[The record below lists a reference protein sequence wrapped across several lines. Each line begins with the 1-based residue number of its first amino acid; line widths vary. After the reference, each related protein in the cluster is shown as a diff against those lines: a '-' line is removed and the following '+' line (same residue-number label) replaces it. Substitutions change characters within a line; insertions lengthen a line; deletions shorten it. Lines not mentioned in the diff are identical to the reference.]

1 MANMTK
7 ILFII
12 FSMLF
17 VSIRARF
24 HNPEQSDQTEVQ
36 PLRESILATQFS
48 LSLLVSHGWWLS
60 QYGGSELETW
70 SLWLGAFLMGISLPL
85 LYWVHHSLGVYFS
98 ARLVLQPEH
107 AIIQNGPYQWIRHP
121 MYSVGFLYLIGAG
134 LLSHSLFVG
143 FIPVL
148 SFTLLVWLRIKDEEK
163 MLCELSEEYIHYMQ
177 KTGRFFPKI

>member
-1 MANMTK
+1 MANMSK

-12 FSMLF
+12 FSIFF
-17 VSIRARF
+17 VLIRARF

-48 LSLLVSHGWWLS
+48 LALLVSHGWWLS
-60 QYGGSELETW
+60 QEDGGDLDTW
-70 SLWLGAFLMGISLPL
+70 SLWLGAGLMGISLPL
-85 LYWVHHSLGVYFS
+85 LYWVHQSLGAYFS

-107 AIIQNGPYQWIRHP
+107 TIIQNGPYRWIRHP

-143 FIPVL
+143 VVPTF
-148 SFTLLVWLRIKDEEK
+148 SFTLLVWLRIRDEET
-163 MLCELSEEYIHYMQ
+163 MLCGLSEEYVSYMER
-177 KTGRFFPKI
+177 TGRFLPKL